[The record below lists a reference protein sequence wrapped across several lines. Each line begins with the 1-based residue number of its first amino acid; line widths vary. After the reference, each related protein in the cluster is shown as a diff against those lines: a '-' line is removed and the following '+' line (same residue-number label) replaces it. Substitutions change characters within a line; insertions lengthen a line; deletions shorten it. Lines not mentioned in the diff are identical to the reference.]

1 LTKFLFGNKLHTLV
15 FTKKLQTLVMNQFF
29 TKIVTL
35 TTLCIATLLYDQ
47 QLSAQCLNQGT
58 ITSPGCGASVTQSN
72 VGGKQNWTLTTVNG
86 ADYTVSISAGSN
98 GCGAYGLST
107 TSFTGSGSNVSLDVT
122 AGGSC
127 CWASGGTSAVLTYTR
142 TAVTNTTSTAGM
154 CGNGSTRSL
163 TGTGSGGTWSLF
175 SGPGSVAGSTY
186 TATGSGTAVIRYT
199 KGGCTADASI
209 VVTAN
214 PGVASNTTSNSGM
227 CGNGS
232 TRSLT
237 GTPSGGSWLLVS
249 GPGAIAGSTYT
260 ATGSGNA
267 VIRYTIAASGS
278 CPATTSDITIPVTAD
293 PGVANNT
300 TSISQICGNSSTR
313 TLTGTPSGGTFSL
326 FSGPGGVASTTYT
339 APGSGSGTAVVRY
352 TIAASGSCLA
362 TTSDVSIPVNENPVI
377 TSPVAVC
384 DASTAAVTATVG
396 TVTVSLGTW
405 SGGTFTPPNI
415 GGSTQNQNVTITA
428 TNGACVPTAT
438 IRVDNNTTA
447 AAGLNQSQC
456 NNGNFT
462 LAGNDPS
469 ITVTG
474 STGTWTCQAN
484 CAGISYVAAGTYN
497 TSMSSVPTN
506 TTTTSRWTVVNGVCS
521 NFDDVDTRNDGL
533 PSVSGPSS
541 VCDVD
546 GVVSYTQTGGSGIV
560 WSYTGSGASINS
572 GTGDLTISNISTP
585 TQSVSGTV
593 RATSGS
599 CFTDKAITI
608 YNKTTFTNSF
618 ASLCEGQTVT
628 LTADVTGTTFSGTG
642 VSGGVFTAPT
652 IGGTSQSFILTATNG
667 PTSCQDQ
674 QIITVYKVS
683 TISSSSADMCQG
695 NTRALTATPGPG
707 AFTSVACPSCIVGT
721 TFTAPVPTGNS
732 EVIDI
737 VYTVSGAP
745 CSSTQNITVHRT
757 PTTASVGATQ
767 NICGLTS
774 NSLGGNTPTY
784 GTGAWTQN
792 SGPGTTTFS
801 ASGSGSSTAT
811 ASTYGTY
818 VYRWTISNGSC
829 TSTTADIT
837 VVYDAPASVPTSG
850 GDVESCY
857 RQSVPDQTAS
867 VGGGETIDWYDAP
880 TGGTLILPNS
890 LTYNEVVNGYGP
902 NPPAGTYT
910 LYAEGRN
917 TTTNCP
923 SPSRTAVTLTVR
935 AVPVISPTATP
946 NTACSGDAV
955 VLDAN
960 ATAGSGTITAYAW
973 SSGLGA
979 VASGTVNPTSTT
991 TYTVTVTNSYS
1002 CTNDA
1007 SATVTIKTGAAYVVL
1022 PPSTVTTAVEQ
1033 CSDGGWTYYANAST
1047 PDDWIFAIRK
1057 NGNTFTAEV
1066 DITVLGSRA
1075 SVDNIN
1081 TTKAG
1086 WEHGSY
1092 LMTRYWN
1099 ATVLTGSISTPV
1111 DVKFYYDPAEKTDA
1125 ESARDAAW
1133 ASYMSTTKTAF
1144 RWFKTVGTS
1153 FGSTEINAIDGNS
1166 FNAFS
1171 NITLTES
1178 ASGTDN
1184 GITYAQFDG
1193 ITSFSGGTGGYGFS
1207 GAPAGLPV
1215 KLIDFTATAVE
1226 NNYIRLDWSTALELN
1241 NAGFEI
1247 ERSTNGSEFTKIGW
1261 VQGHDNSTVTQVYSY
1276 NDKTAQPNIRYY
1288 YRLKQIDNGNVAF
1301 EYSNIVTAMFINE
1314 GKTAVGDFVPNPA
1327 KDKASIDL
1335 FIGADQTVV
1344 VDVYEITGKYIKSEK
1359 LDMKKGFNTYFI
1371 QTEDMSAA
1379 TYVVSFKMDD
1389 QRISKR
1395 LNVLK

>member
-1 LTKFLFGNKLHTLV
+1 MNKNFTKFHSYIF
-15 FTKKLQTLVMNQFF
+15 
-29 TKIVTL
+29 
-35 TTLCIATLLYDQ
+35 LCIGLVLWNQSAF
-47 QLSAQCLNQGT
+47 AQC
-58 ITSPGCGASVTQSN
+58 N
-72 VGGKQNWTLTTVNG
+72 V
-86 ADYTVSISAGSN
+86 
-98 GCGAYGLST
+98 
-107 TSFTGSGSNVSLDVT
+107 
-122 AGGSC
+122 AGGSALPAATC
-127 CWASGGTSAVLTYTR
+127 AVQTVSLGAGEYRTLATTASVVYEFGYTNNAQSNGSCVSGTQQTANPVNSTPGGGTINVGIYRNSGTWNGTSAVLSYRIAPATP
-142 TAVTNTTSTAGM
+142 ASAGGAQNICGSLVSSSLGGNTPTVG
-154 CGNGSTRSL
+154 
-163 TGTGSGGTWSLF
+163 TGTWAKA
-175 SGPGSVAGSTY
+175 SGPGTVSFSNINTGSSTVTVSAYGTY
-186 TATGSGTAVIRYT
+186 TFTWTINN
-199 KGGCTADASI
+199 GGCTS
-209 VVTAN
+209 V
-214 PGVASNTTSNSGM
+214 
-227 CGNGS
+227 
-232 TRSLT
+232 
-237 GTPSGGSWLLVS
+237 
-249 GPGAIAGSTYT
+249 
-260 ATGSGNA
+260 
-267 VIRYTIAASGS
+267 
-278 CPATTSDITIPVTAD
+278 ATTGNINFYQNPTI
-293 PGVANNT
+293 
-300 TSISQICGNSSTR
+300 
-313 TLTGTPSGGTFSL
+313 
-326 FSGPGGVASTTYT
+326 T
-339 APGSGSGTAVVRY
+339 AP
-352 TIAASGSCLA
+352 AS
-362 TTSDVSIPVNENPVI
+362 
-377 TSPVAVC
+377 VC
-384 DASTAAVTATVG
+384 DNSTAAVSANVGTITVSAGTWSAGTFTPPNLTPPTQNQNVTITATNG
-396 TVTVSLGTW
+396 TCTPTQVIRVDNLPTITAPTAVCDNTTAAVTQDVTGTTQSASLGTW
-405 SGGTFTPPNI
+405 SGGTFTPPNVA
-415 GGSTQNQNVTITA
+415 TPTANQNITLTA
-428 TNGACVPTAT
+428 TNGSCAPTQSIRVDNSPTITSPTAVCENATATVTQDVTGTTQAASAGTWVGSTFTPPTIAGATQNQTVTFTATNGVCVTTVPT

-447 AAGLNQSQC
+447 AAGLDQSQC

-462 LAGNDPS
+462 LAGNDPTA
-469 ITVTG
+469 TVTG

-484 CAGISYVAAGTYN
+484 CAGISYVSASTFN
-497 TSMSSVPTN
+497 TSMSSVPAN

-521 NFDDVDTRNDGL
+521 NFDDVNTRNDGQ
-533 PSVSGPSS
+533 PVISGASS
-541 VCDVD
+541 LCDVD
-546 GVVSYTQTGGSGIV
+546 GTVSYTQTGGSSIV

-572 GTGDLTISNISTP
+572 TTGDLTVTNIATP

-593 RATSGS
+593 TATGGS
-599 CFTDKAITI
+599 CSANRAVTI
-608 YNKTTFTNSF
+608 YNKTSFTNSF
-618 ASLCEGQTVT
+618 ASLCEGQNVT

-683 TISSSSADMCQG
+683 NITSSSADMCQG
-695 NTRALTATPGPG
+695 NTRTLTATPGPG
-707 AFTSVACPSCIVGT
+707 AFTSVACPSCVVGT
-721 TFTAPVPTGNS
+721 TFTAPVPSGNS
-732 EVIDI
+732 QVIDI

-745 CSSTQNITVHRT
+745 CSATQNITVWRT
-757 PTTASVGATQ
+757 PSTATVGSTQ
-767 NICGLTS
+767 NVCGLTS
-774 NSLGGNTPTY
+774 SSLGGNTPTY
-784 GTGAWTQN
+784 GTGTWSQV
-792 SGPGTTTFS
+792 SGPGTSTFS

-811 ASTYGTY
+811 ATTYGTY
-818 VYRWTISNGSC
+818 VYRWTISNGPC
-829 TSTTADIT
+829 TATTADIT
-837 VVYDAPASVPTSG
+837 VVYNAPAAVPTSG
-850 GDVESCY
+850 GDQEACY
-857 RQSVPDQTAS
+857 RQSVPDLTVT
-867 VGGGETIDWYDAP
+867 VGGGETADWYDAAS
-880 TGGTLILPNS
+880 GGTLVKTGS
-890 LTYNEVVNGYGP
+890 LTFNEAIDGSGP
-902 NPPAGTYT
+902 NPIPGTYT
-910 LYAEGRN
+910 YYAEGRN

-923 SPSRTAVTLTVR
+923 STSRVAVTLTIR

-955 VLDAN
+955 ILDAN

-1075 SVDNIN
+1075 TVDNIN

-1133 ASYMSTTKTAF
+1133 ASYTSTTKTAF

-1153 FGSTEINAIDGNS
+1153 FGSTQINAIDGNS

-1184 GITYAQFDG
+1184 GVTYAQFNG

-1226 NNYIRLDWSTALELN
+1226 NSYIRLDWSTALEIN

-1247 ERSTNGSEFTKIGW
+1247 ERSTNGADFAKIGW
-1261 VQGHDNSTVTQVYSY
+1261 VKGNDNSTSTIAYSFD
-1276 NDKTAQPNIRYY
+1276 DKTAQPNIRYY

-1301 EYSNIVTAMFINE
+1301 EYSNIVSAMFINE
-1314 GKTAVGDFVPNPA
+1314 GKTAVGDF
-1327 KDKASIDL
+1327 
-1335 FIGADQTVV
+1335 
-1344 VDVYEITGKYIKSEK
+1344 
-1359 LDMKKGFNTYFI
+1359 
-1371 QTEDMSAA
+1371 
-1379 TYVVSFKMDD
+1379 
-1389 QRISKR
+1389 
-1395 LNVLK
+1395 

>member
-1 LTKFLFGNKLHTLV
+1 MNKSFTKLFAFITLCTFALLHTNE
-15 FTKKLQTLVMNQFF
+15 MN
-29 TKIVTL
+29 
-35 TTLCIATLLYDQ
+35 
-47 QLSAQCLNQGT
+47 AQCINQGT
-58 ITSPGCGASVTQSN
+58 IASPGCNASVTQAN

-107 TSFTGSGSNVSLDVT
+107 TSFTGSGASVSLDVS

-127 CWASGGTSAVLTYTR
+127 CWAAGGTSAVLTYTR

-154 CGNGSTRSL
+154 CGNGSTRAL
-163 TGTGSGGTWSLF
+163 TGTGSGGTFSLF

-209 VVTAN
+209 VVTAD
-214 PGVASNTTSNSGM
+214 PGVASNTTSNAGI

-237 GTPSGGSWLLVS
+237 GTPSGGTWSLVS
-249 GPGAIAGSTYT
+249 GPGSVAGSTYT

-278 CPATTSDITIPVTAD
+278 CPATTSDVTIPVTAN
-293 PGVANNT
+293 PGAASNT
-300 TSISQICGNSSTR
+300 TSATQICGNSSTR
-313 TLTGTPSGGTFSL
+313 SLTGTPSGGTFSL

-352 TIAASGSCLA
+352 TIAATGSCLA

-377 TSPVAVC
+377 TSPTAVC
-384 DASTAAVTATVG
+384 DASTASVTATVG
-396 TVTVSLGTW
+396 TVTVSAGSW
-405 SGGTFTPPNI
+405 SGGTFTPPNVT
-415 GGSTQNQNVTITA
+415 GTTQNQNVTITA
-428 TNGACVPTAT
+428 TNGACVPTAS

-447 AAGLNQSQC
+447 TAGLDQAQC

-469 ITVTG
+469 LSVTG

-484 CAGISYVAAGTYN
+484 CAGISYVSASTFN
-497 TSMSSVPTN
+497 TSMSSVPAN

-521 NFDDVDTRNDGL
+521 NFDDVNTRNDGQ
-533 PSVSGPSS
+533 PVISGASS
-541 VCDVD
+541 LCDVD
-546 GVVSYTQTGGSGIV
+546 GTVSYTQTGGSSIV

-572 GTGDLTISNISTP
+572 TTGDLTVTNIATP

-593 RATSGS
+593 TATGGS
-599 CFTDKAITI
+599 CSANRAVTI
-608 YNKTTFTNSF
+608 YNKTSFTNSF
-618 ASLCEGQTVT
+618 ASLCEGQNVT
-628 LTADVTGTTFSGTG
+628 LTADVAGTTFSGTG

-683 TISSSSADMCQG
+683 NITSSSADMCQG

-721 TFTAPVPTGNS
+721 TFTAPVPSGS
-732 EVIDI
+732 SQVIDI

-745 CSSTQNITVHRT
+745 CSATQNITVFRT
-757 PTTASVGATQ
+757 PTSATVGATQ
-767 NICGLTS
+767 TNCGLTS
-774 NSLGGNTPTY
+774 TSLGGNTPTY
-784 GTGAWTQN
+784 GTGAWSQI

-801 ASGSGSSTAT
+801 ASGSGTSTAT
-811 ASTYGTY
+811 ATAYGSY
-818 VYRWTISNGSC
+818 VYRWSITNGACGIS
-829 TSTTADIT
+829 TADIT
-837 VVYDAPASVPTSG
+837 VVYNAPAAVPTSG
-850 GDVESCY
+850 GDQEACY
-857 RQSVPDQTAS
+857 RQSVPDLTVT
-867 VGGGETIDWYDAP
+867 VGGGETADWYDAAS
-880 TGGTLILPNS
+880 GGTLVKTGS
-890 LTYNEVVNGYGP
+890 LIFNEVVDGSGL
-902 NPPAGTYT
+902 NPLPGTYT
-910 LYAEGRN
+910 YYVGGRN

-923 SPSRTAVTLTVR
+923 STSRVAVTLTIR

-991 TYTVTVTNSYS
+991 TYTVTVTNSYT

-1007 SATVTIKTGAAYVVL
+1007 SATVTIKTGASYVVL

-1066 DITVLGSRA
+1066 DISVLGSRA

-1099 ATVLTGSISTPV
+1099 ATVLSGSISTPV

-1133 ASYMSTTKTAF
+1133 ASYTSTTKTAF

-1153 FGSTEINAIDGNS
+1153 FGSTQINAIDGNS

-1184 GITYAQFDG
+1184 GVTYAQFNG

-1226 NNYIRLDWSTALELN
+1226 NSYIRLDWSTALEIN
-1241 NAGFEI
+1241 NAGFEV
-1247 ERSTNGSEFTKIGW
+1247 ERSTNGADFAKIGW
-1261 VQGHDNSTVTQVYSY
+1261 VKGNDNSTSTIAYSFD
-1276 NDKTAQPNIRYY
+1276 DKTAQPNIRYY

-1301 EYSNIVTAMFINE
+1301 EYSNIVSAMFINE

>member
-1 LTKFLFGNKLHTLV
+1 MNNN
-15 FTKKLQTLVMNQFF
+15 FTKTSLRYALIVLGLFSYTIGNAQCTTGSATGFGLGFSTRAVSPTCTYQSISPGSGTGEN
-29 TKIVTL
+29 VTL
-35 TTLCIATLLYDQ
+35 TGLTSTYYYDFQYSSGGQNPSGTTGMGTGITGVTSRVIGVGRSPAIA
-47 QLSAQCLNQGT
+47 
-58 ITSPGCGASVTQSN
+58 CGA
-72 VGGKQNWTLTTVNG
+72 
-86 ADYTVSISAGSN
+86 
-98 GCGAYGLST
+98 
-107 TSFTGSGSNVSLDVT
+107 
-122 AGGSC
+122 
-127 CWASGGTSAVLTYTR
+127 WASNSAVLQYRLSTPSTP
-142 TAVTNTTSTAGM
+142 TVGAGANICGLTSGSLGGSAPV
-154 CGNGSTRSL
+154 NGI
-163 TGTGSGGTWSLF
+163 GTWTKAT
-175 SGPGSVAGSTY
+175 GPG
-186 TATGSGTAVIRYT
+186 TATFSNANSASSTVTVSAYGAYT
-199 KGGCTADASI
+199 FTWTINNGGCTAAATSSTYNFYQQPTISTSPTAVCDNSTASFGANI
-209 VVTAN
+209 SVTW
-214 PGVASNTTSNSGM
+214 
-227 CGNGS
+227 S
-232 TRSLT
+232 T
-237 GTPSGGSWLLVS
+237 G
-249 GPGAIAGSTYT
+249 AGSVV
-260 ATGSGNA
+260 AG
-267 VIRYTIAASGS
+267 
-278 CPATTSDITIPVTAD
+278 PATTT
-293 PGVANNT
+293 
-300 TSISQICGNSSTR
+300 
-313 TLTGTPSGGTFSL
+313 
-326 FSGPGGVASTTYT
+326 
-339 APGSGSGTAVVRY
+339 
-352 TIAASGSCLA
+352 
-362 TTSDVSIPVNENPVI
+362 
-377 TSPVAVC
+377 
-384 DASTAAVTATVG
+384 
-396 TVTVSLGTW
+396 
-405 SGGTFTPPNI
+405 TFTPPNI
-415 GGSTQNQNVTITA
+415 SVPTQNQNVTITA
-428 TNGACVPTAT
+428 TNGTCVQTAVIRVDNLPTITNPTAVCDNST
-438 IRVDNNTTA
+438 ATVTQDITGATISVSSGSWASNTFTPPNVTGTTQNQNITITATNGACTPTSIIRVDNNTTA
-447 AAGLNQSQC
+447 AAGTDQAQC
-456 NNGNFT
+456 NNGNFV
-462 LAGNDPS
+462 LAGNDPTLS
-469 ITVTG
+469 VTG

-484 CAGISYVAAGTYN
+484 CAGISYVTAGAYN
-497 TSMSSVPTN
+497 TSMGSVPSN
-506 TTTTSRWTVVNGVCS
+506 VTTTSRWTVVNGTCS
-521 NFDDVDTRNDGL
+521 NFDDVNTRNDGQ
-533 PSVSGPSS
+533 PVISGASS
-541 VCDVD
+541 LCDVD
-546 GVVSYTQTGGSGIV
+546 GTVSYTQTGGSSIV

-572 GTGDLTISNISTP
+572 STGDLTVSNITIP

-593 RATSGS
+593 TATGGS
-599 CFTDKAITI
+599 CSANKAVTI

-618 ASLCEGQTVT
+618 ASLCEGQSVT

-695 NTRALTATPGPG
+695 NTRTLTATPGPG

-721 TFTAPVPTGNS
+721 TFTAPVPAGNS
-732 EVIDI
+732 DVIDI

-745 CSSTQNITVHRT
+745 CSATQNITVWHT
-757 PTTASVGATQ
+757 PSTATVGATQ
-767 NICGLTS
+767 NACGLTS
-774 NSLGGNTPTY
+774 SSLGGNTPTY
-784 GTGAWTQN
+784 GTGAWSQV

-1226 NNYIRLDWSTALELN
+1226 NNYIRLDWSTVLEIN

-1247 ERSTNGSEFTKIGW
+1247 ERSTNGADFAKIGW
-1261 VQGHDNSTVTQVYSY
+1261 VKGNDNSTSTIAYSFD
-1276 NDKTAQPNIRYY
+1276 DKTAQPNIRYY